1 VNAAVELA
9 EDVGVVAACDALNVA
24 RATYYRQ
31 KQPKAS
37 VEETK
42 TARTSHR
49 ALSEDERTEVLDTL
63 NNERFADKAPYEVF
77 ATLLDEGRYLCSV
90 RTMYRLLETKNQ
102 VRERRNQ
109 LRHPNYAKPELLAT
123 GPNQVWS
130 WDITKLRGPE
140 KWSYYYL
147 YVIIDIYSR
156 YVVGWMIAEKE
167 SATLAKK
174 LIAETIGKEEL
185 TAEQREQLT
194 LHADRGSS
202 MKSKLVAQLL
212 ADLGVTKTHSR
223 PHTSNDNPYSESQF
237 KTLKYRPDFPGR
249 FGSLEDGRSF
259 CRTFFPWYNTRHH
272 HHGIALLT
280 PMQVH
285 QGLADSILAKRQAAL
300 DAAFEANPHRFA
312 KRPVVPKLR
321 PEVWINPPDSSS
333 SSEEGGV
340 PGARGLSQA
349 AERQAPANTA
359 PCPVPEPAMP
369 H

>member
-1 VNAAVELA
+1 MNAALELA
-9 EDVGVVAACDALNVA
+9 EDVGVVSACDALNVA
-24 RATYYRQ
+24 RATFYRR

-37 VEETK
+37 DGPK
-42 TARTSHR
+42 TPRKSHR
-49 ALSEDERTEVLDTL
+49 ALSEEERAEVLEVL
-63 NNERFADKAPYEVF
+63 NSERFADKAPYEVF
-77 ATLLDEGRYLCSV
+77 ATLLDEQRYLCSV
-90 RTMYRLLETKNQ
+90 RTMYRLLNAEDQ

-109 LRHPNYAKPELLAT
+109 LRHPTYAKPELLAT

-140 KWSYYYL
+140 KWTYYHL

-156 YVVGWMIAEKE
+156 YVVGWMLAEKE
-167 SATLAKK
+167 SASLAKR

-194 LHADRGSS
+194 LHADRGTS

-259 CRTFFPWYNTRHH
+259 CRAFFPWYNNEHR

-280 PMQVH
+280 PLQVH
-285 QGLADSILAKRQAAL
+285 QGLADTILTKRQMAL
-300 DAAFEANPHRFA
+300 DAAFEANPHRFP

-321 PEVWINPPDSSS
+321 RRVWINPPDRTSSA
-333 SSEEGGV
+333 EEGGES
-340 PGARGLSQA
+340 GARGLSQG
-349 AERQAPANTA
+349 AERQAPVAAA
-359 PCPVPEPAMP
+359 PGPAPELKVP